1 MTLKIVML
9 TQDIYM
15 VVIMSHLSTLTTLL
29 MCWVKDQL
37 ILHQMLKQIL
47 SSLILALVGMVM
59 AVMEDMDC
67 LLTKFM
73 VMGTDTIMDITITM

>member
-1 MTLKIVML
+1 
-9 TQDIYM
+9 
-15 VVIMSHLSTLTTLL
+15 MSHLSTLTILL